1 MNAITAPLGGLIGAI
16 LGGVLWAKYIQW
28 TGNTAGFIAIAIGL
42 LCGIGIVLT
51 GSRALESNNQ
61 KHWIYLAIGAALF
74 SIFGVCVGKYLDVQ
88 LNAVTQIAEQIVE
101 EEPAMTIEQATPIA
115 EGIYSGSTKWELIQ
129 QRSEWFDLIY
139 IAIAVIVSIYF
150 TLNRSI
156 RKILSSFTNKRN
168 M

>member
-1 MNAITAPLGGLIGAI
+1 M
-16 LGGVLWAKYIQW
+16 
-28 TGNTAGFIAIAIGL
+28 
-42 LCGIGIVLT
+42 
-51 GSRALESNNQ
+51 
-61 KHWIYLAIGAALF
+61 LF

-115 EGIYSGSTKWELIQ
+115 ERIYSGSTKWELIQ